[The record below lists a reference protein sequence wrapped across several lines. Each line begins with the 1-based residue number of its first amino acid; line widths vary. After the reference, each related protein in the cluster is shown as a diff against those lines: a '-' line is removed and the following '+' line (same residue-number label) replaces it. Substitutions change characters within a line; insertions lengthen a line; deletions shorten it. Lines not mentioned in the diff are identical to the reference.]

1 MVVVVLLLLLL
12 LLLSPQQQHNHDQQC
27 IHVSCHTVVVP
38 FFETNSDP
46 RASSASKDGGRQQS
60 QSARASRAGACIVP
74 DGSSMELTAENIGL
88 LQAQLQQTLPAAHLV
103 NSDDGG
109 STVIFTATNNMGYG
123 APTLVYG
130 DPTLM
135 YSDRTIVLG
144 PVYDDAEVEP
154 EVDDYDAA
162 TVVFDPVHTVY
173 DLRRQRVVA
182 WY

>member
-1 MVVVVLLLLLL
+1 M
-12 LLLSPQQQHNHDQQC
+12 
-27 IHVSCHTVVVP
+27 SCHTVVVP
-38 FFETNSDP
+38 FFETNSEP
-46 RASSASKDGGRQQS
+46 KASSVSKDGGRQQS

-88 LQAQLQQTLPAAHLV
+88 LQDQLQQTLPAAHLV

-109 STVIFTATNNMGYG
+109 STVIFTATNMGYG

-130 DPTLM
+130 DPTLV

-144 PVYDDAEVEP
+144 PVYDDAEV
-154 EVDDYDAA
+154 DDYDAA
-162 TVVFDPVHTVY
+162 TVGYDPVPTTY
-173 DLRRQRVVA
+173 DIRRQRVVA